1 MKLTWLPL
9 KSRLALGSIATRALD
24 SFQTSTAPDPSVKLT
39 INVGIRG
46 DFGLGD
52 LGLAMTGEI
61 DVMFGPKVVMPA
73 RCIYNLVHTCS
84 YYLYMVYYD
93 MLPCG
98 RPFWHLYTYIISIYT
113 YLKIYQY
120 IVRLPIY
127 IHVSH
132 TYIYIYIYLYIYI
145 YRYASKIK

>member
-84 YYLYMVYYD
+84 YYLYMVYYGVA
-93 MLPCG
+93 M
-98 RPFWHLYTYIISIYT
+98 W
-113 YLKIYQY
+113 
-120 IVRLPIY
+120 
-127 IHVSH
+127 
-132 TYIYIYIYLYIYI
+132 
-145 YRYASKIK
+145 